1 MLTALPDPGQ
11 LTPDGHAQISR
22 RFLAQ
27 ARIHLEEHDRL
38 QAGEKIWGAA
48 AHALK
53 AIGEQ
58 RGWDHD
64 GHVNVIDI
72 AEHLGREFG
81 LAVAFNRYLA
91 CAEYVHKNFYNNKR
105 SESSIRLALDDV
117 ETLVNELAIIRN
129 SPPRPYTVTDNGDRI
144 RLGRLLGLRR
154 SERPAIGDHS
164 PVGYSLTHGDD
175 KDDKEGIRC

>member
-11 LTPDGHAQISR
+11 LTADGHAQISR

-27 ARIHLEEHDRL
+27 ARIHLDEHDRL

-58 RGWDHD
+58 RGWEHD
-64 GHVNVIDI
+64 GHVNVTDI

-81 LAVAFNRYLA
+81 LEEPFYRYMNS
-91 CAEYVHKNFYNNKR
+91 AEFGHKNFYNNKR
-105 SESSIRLALDDV
+105 SEALLRLALADV
-117 ETLVNELAIIRN
+117 TTLTDELELIRN
-129 SPPRPYTVTDNGDRI
+129 SPPRPYTVTDNEDRI

-154 SERPAIGDHS
+154 SERPPIGDHS
-164 PVGYSLTHGDD
+164 PVGYSRTHVDNRG
-175 KDDKEGIRC
+175 

>member
-11 LTPDGHAQISR
+11 LTSDGHAQISR

-27 ARIHLEEHDRL
+27 AKLHLDEHDRL

-58 RGWDHD
+58 RGWEHD
-64 GHVNVIDI
+64 GHVNVTDI

-81 LAVAFNRYLA
+81 LEEPFDRYLA
-91 CAEYVHKNFYNNKR
+91 RADYVHKNFYNNKR
-105 SESSIRLALDDV
+105 SESSIRLALADAEVLAD
-117 ETLVNELAIIRN
+117 ELDLIRN
-129 SPPRPYTVTDNGDRI
+129 SPPRPYTVADDEDRI

-164 PVGYSLTHGDD
+164 PVGYSRTHVDD
-175 KDDKEGIRC
+175 KGGIRC

>member
-1 MLTALPDPGQ
+1 MTALPNIGQ

-22 RFLAQ
+22 RFLEQ
-27 ARIHLEEHDRL
+27 ARIHLDEHDWL

-64 GHVNVIDI
+64 GHVNVVDI
-72 AEHLGREFG
+72 GEHLGREFG
-81 LAVAFNRYLA
+81 LEEPFDNYLNSA
-91 CAEYVHKNFYNNKR
+91 DAVHKNFYNNKR
-105 SESSIRLALDDV
+105 SESSIRRALSNV
-117 ETLVNELAIIRN
+117 AMLVDELDLIRN
-129 SPPRPYTVTDNGDRI
+129 SPPRPYTVADDEDRI
-144 RLGRLLGLRR
+144 RLGRLLGRRR

-164 PVGYSLTHGDD
+164 PVGYSLTHGEDQ
-175 KDDKEGIRC
+175 EGIHC

>member
-27 ARIHLEEHDRL
+27 AKTHLDKGARL
-38 QAGEKIWGAA
+38 QAGEKVWGVA

-81 LAVAFNRYLA
+81 LEKPFYRYMNS
-91 CAEYVHKNFYNNKR
+91 AEFGHKNFYNNKR
-105 SESSIRLALDDV
+105 SESLLRLALADV
-117 ETLVNELAIIRN
+117 ETLVGELAIIRN
-129 SPPRPYTVTDNGDRI
+129 SPPRPYTVADDEDRI

-164 PVGYSLTHGDD
+164 PVGYSLTHGDNR
-175 KDDKEGIRC
+175 G

>member
-11 LTPDGHAQISR
+11 LTADGHAQISR

-27 ARIHLEEHDRL
+27 ARMHLDEHDRL

-48 AHALK
+48 GHALK

-58 RGWDHD
+58 RGWEHD

-81 LAVAFNRYLA
+81 QEERFHRYLNSA
-91 CAEYVHKNFYNNKR
+91 GAVHQNFYNNKR
-105 SESSIRLALDDV
+105 SEESIRLDLADV
-117 ETLVNELAIIRN
+117 EALVDELAIIRN
-129 SPPRPYTVTDNGDRI
+129 LPPRPYTVASDSDRI

-164 PVGYSLTHGDD
+164 PVGYSLTHGDNR
-175 KDDKEGIRC
+175 G

>member
-11 LTPDGHAQISR
+11 LTADGHAQISR

-27 ARIHLEEHDRL
+27 AKTHLDKGARL
-38 QAGEKIWGAA
+38 QAGEKVWGAA

-53 AIGEQ
+53 GIGEQ

-64 GHVNVIDI
+64 GDVNVMDI

-81 LAVAFNRYLA
+81 LEEPFYRYMVR
-91 CAEYVHKNFYNNKR
+91 AEYVRKNFYNYPR
-105 SESSIRLALDDV
+105 SESSLRLALADAEVLAD
-117 ETLVNELAIIRN
+117 ELDLIRN
-129 SPPRPYTVTDNGDRI
+129 SPPRPYTVADDEDRI

-164 PVGYSLTHGDD
+164 PVGYSRTHGA
-175 KDDKEGIRC
+175 DKEGSRC

>member
-1 MLTALPDPGQ
+1 MNPLLTALPDPGQ
-11 LTPDGHAQISR
+11 LTADGHAQISR

-27 ARIHLEEHDRL
+27 ARIHLDEHDRL

-58 RGWDHD
+58 RGWEHD
-64 GHVNVIDI
+64 GHVNVVDI

-81 LAVAFNRYLA
+81 LVESFHRYLNSA
-91 CAEYVHKNFYNNKR
+91 GAVHKNFYNNER
-105 SESSIRLALDDV
+105 SESLLHLDLADV
-117 ETLVNELAIIRN
+117 ETLVDELAIIRN
-129 SPPRPYTVTDNGDRI
+129 SPPRPYTVADDEDRI

-164 PVGYSLTHGDD
+164 PVGYSRTHGA
-175 KDDKEGIRC
+175 DKEGSLC

>member
-1 MLTALPDPGQ
+1 MLTALPEPGQ
-11 LTPDGHAQISR
+11 LTADGHAQISR

-27 ARIHLEEHDRL
+27 AKLHLDEHDRL

-72 AEHLGREFG
+72 AVHLGREFG
-81 LAVAFNRYLA
+81 LEEPFDRYLA
-91 CAEYVHKNFYNNKR
+91 RAENVHKNFYNNRR
-105 SESSIRLALDDV
+105 SELSIRLALADV
-117 ETLVNELAIIRN
+117 ETLVDELAIIRN
-129 SPPRPYTVTDNGDRI
+129 SSPRPYTVADDEDRI
-144 RLGRLLGLRR
+144 RLGRLLGRQR

-164 PVGYSLTHGDD
+164 PVGYSRTHGA
-175 KDDKEGIRC
+175 DKEGIRC